1 LALTESTRD
10 RIGSDRIGKRE
21 TALRRIAL
29 LQVSGYPD
37 RRISARRLVCVTV
50 EGFDRV
56 DDDAGE
62 APVGR
67 AFASAPRPRVQ
78 CC

>member
-1 LALTESTRD
+1 
-10 RIGSDRIGKRE
+10 
-21 TALRRIAL
+21 
-29 LQVSGYPD
+29 VSGYPD
-37 RRISARRLVCVTV
+37 RRISAQRLVCVTV
-50 EGFDRV
+50 DGFDRV

-67 AFASAPRPRVQ
+67 AFTSAPRPRVQ